1 MPWYPG
7 GQFPYAFRAGTIVS
21 RRGLR
26 EPRDS
31 RAPPCISSAI
41 GAMATQEH
49 YSKGRIVTV
58 HYNRKDP
65 KISMLEV
72 DVTADNWFVF

>member
-1 MPWYPG
+1 
-7 GQFPYAFRAGTIVS
+7 
-21 RRGLR
+21 
-26 EPRDS
+26 
-31 RAPPCISSAI
+31 
-41 GAMATQEH
+41 MATQEH